1 MGTDDNPGEP
11 ETGMNPT
18 DIRIETERLL
28 LRPPRIEDFDGFA
41 ALQGDADAARIIGGS
56 VFRTAAWRRF
66 LWQPGAWRGQGFGV
80 FGVVER
86 RRGRGRELGGA
97 WCGGE

>member
-1 MGTDDNPGEP
+1 MLPWQERRQPRGFWGNADKNKTAGRPPLLQGTDDNPGEP

-41 ALQGDADAARIIGGS
+41 ELQGDRS
-56 VFRTAAWRRF
+56 E
-66 LWQPGAWRGQGFGV
+66 
-80 FGVVER
+80 ER
-86 RRGRGRELGGA
+86 RVGKECVSTCRSR
-97 WCGGE
+97 WSQYH